1 MNFWGCSLGCKSA
14 LRFGVKGSAGHALHI
29 HPLSS
34 PHGIPTAH
42 YSLTVQPADGG
53 LRDVRYQWTRN
64 GSRPDTTAV
73 ADYTNLHRT
82 CDQDVPSHGSCR
94 NICAKPGNVF
104 GRKSAGRA
112 KARRP
117 ESEALWF
124 HGVGFMLPGAT
135 CALPPGMQFWYSLS
149 CVAGDVHLLVAVV
162 VPNRM
167 LRMYRML
174 RKPYGRPGHA
184 ERQSWQADRA
194 ELLNSLLHG

>member
-1 MNFWGCSLGCKSA
+1 MNFWGCSLGYKSA

-82 CDQDVPSHGSCR
+82 CDQDVISISRKLQEHMCQAGECIWAEVGWKGEGPSARKRSFVVSWCGVHATRCHMCSTARYAVLVQPLLCCR
-94 NICAKPGNVF
+94 RCAFAGC
-104 GRKSAGRA
+104 GGRA
-112 KARRP
+112 
-117 ESEALWF
+117 
-124 HGVGFMLPGAT
+124 
-135 CALPPGMQFWYSLS
+135 
-149 CVAGDVHLLVAVV
+149 
-162 VPNRM
+162 
-167 LRMYRML
+167 
-174 RKPYGRPGHA
+174 
-184 ERQSWQADRA
+184 
-194 ELLNSLLHG
+194 